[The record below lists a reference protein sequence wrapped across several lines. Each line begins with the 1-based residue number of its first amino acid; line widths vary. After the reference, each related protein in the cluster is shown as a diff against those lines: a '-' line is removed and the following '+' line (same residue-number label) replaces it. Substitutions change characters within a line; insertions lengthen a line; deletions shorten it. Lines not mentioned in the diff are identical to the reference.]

1 MMKRQVRAV
10 ALAGVAT
17 IIVIAIT
24 ISWALFEYAAL
35 KDESILAKEL
45 NSGLNDLQYLT
56 TDYLATR
63 TPRALKQW
71 QARHQR
77 LSDFIETTRIRDN
90 DVILLMPEIAT
101 RHKNLRSLLRRLIRI
116 ESSTLAPDRATA
128 AQRAAISRLLNQVLA
143 LSTLQARVSEIYE
156 VRESEFLTRAPIIIA
171 AILLFGFS
179 IMVFLYARVLRR
191 ISQGVEL
198 LSDAVVQLGTGEFET
213 PIESPGDEDIG
224 IVFSAL
230 EQARLRLADTTLQ
243 MEQERA
249 DLDHFVYVASH
260 DFKAPLRGID
270 NLAVWVEEDA
280 GDVLNDEA
288 KGHLQMLRKRVKRLE
303 TLLEDLLAYSRAG
316 RQNVAIETV
325 DVSEMIQTVVDDL
338 NLGASITVNFVG
350 DSPVIP
356 SPKAPL
362 EHVFTNLIANA
373 AKHHD
378 RDQGRIEVSGEING
392 SGYRFRVCDDGPG
405 IPERFRE
412 KIFEMFQTL
421 KPRDVVEGSGMGLAI
436 AKRLVQSYNGAIT
449 VVGNEGR
456 GTCFEFTWYPNGEQ
470 NVELAGS

>member
-436 AKRLVQSYNGAIT
+436 AKRLVQSYNGTIT

>member
-1 MMKRQVRAV
+1 MMKRQVRAI

-101 RHKNLRSLLRRLIRI
+101 RHKNLGSLLRRLIRI
-116 ESSTLAPDRATA
+116 ESSALAPDRAIA

-171 AILLFGFS
+171 AILLFGVS

-198 LSDAVVQLGTGEFET
+198 LSDAVVRLGTGEFET

-338 NLGASITVNFVG
+338 NFGASITVNFVG
-350 DSPVIP
+350 DSPIIP
-356 SPKAPL
+356 SPKVPL

-449 VVGNEGR
+449 VVRNEGR

>member
-1 MMKRQVRAV
+1 MMKRQVRAI

-101 RHKNLRSLLRRLIRI
+101 RHKNLGSLLRRLIRI
-116 ESSTLAPDRATA
+116 ESSALAPDRAIA

-156 VRESEFLTRAPIIIA
+156 VRESKFLTRAPIIIA

-191 ISQGVEL
+191 ISLGVEL

-260 DFKAPLRGID
+260 DFKAPLKGID

-288 KGHLQMLRKRVKRLE
+288 KERLKMLRKRVKRLE

-338 NLGASITVNFVG
+338 NFGASITVNFVG
-350 DSPVIP
+350 DSPIIP

-378 RDQGRIEVSGEING
+378 RDQGRIEVSAEING
-392 SGYRFRVCDDGPG
+392 NGYRFRVCDDGPG

-470 NVELAGS
+470 KVELAGS